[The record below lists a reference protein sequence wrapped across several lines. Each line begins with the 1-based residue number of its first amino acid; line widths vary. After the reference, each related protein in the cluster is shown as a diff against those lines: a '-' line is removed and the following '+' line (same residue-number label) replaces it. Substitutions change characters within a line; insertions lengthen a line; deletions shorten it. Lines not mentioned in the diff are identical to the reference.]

1 MDEDKVQEP
10 TACAATPSTPTAAT
24 AVPAPEAAQPQTPA
38 NPAPTAPTQVKGDKP
53 PRPKM
58 SEVERIASWR
68 DRLLTAGYSPK
79 STDLIIEYAKKA
91 TTFELDQHG
100 QPRPGGG
107 LLVIMFTR
115 LATRLKDAPSVSAD
129 DVLDANAGLLEY
141 FQQKPLGATV
151 EEWRTKYATNGL
163 QRQAIDA
170 FFNFTG
176 KRVHELESGPRFLF
190 SIRDAAWPSRK
201 EEAAGIGGT
210 FAERFILFS
219 KAICRIFMTS
229 GDEIEKFFD
238 SFYHEEEVKLPDWID
253 MGQDGVGH
261 CKTCGAEI
269 TTDKNGNY
277 ICSNDLCDHNIAPAG
292 SALPES
298 FLSGSANRP
307 QKVFS
312 SPDKPPR
319 RGNNRSEDRED
330 DFQPRKKFKKSGP
343 RYRERDVD
351 DGGVGASDGTER
363 VVHVGDQFPANTIAG
378 AVGSALDGLNLQ

>member
-1 MDEDKVQEP
+1 MDETTVQEP
-10 TACAATPSTPTAAT
+10 TACAETPTTPTAA
-24 AVPAPEAAQPQTPA
+24 APVPAPEAAPQTPA
-38 NPAPTAPTQVKGDKP
+38 NPAPTAQTPVNGNGKP

-68 DRLLTAGYSPK
+68 DKLLTAGYSPK
-79 STDLIIEYAKKA
+79 STDLIVDYAKKA

-107 LLVIMFTR
+107 LLVIMFVR

-141 FQQKPLGATV
+141 FQQKPLGETV
-151 EEWRTKYATNGL
+151 EDWRTKYATNGL
-163 QRQAIDA
+163 QRQAIDS
-170 FFNFTG
+170 FFGFTG
-176 KRVHELESGPRFLF
+176 KRVHELESGRRFLF

-210 FAERFILFS
+210 FAERLVLFS

-238 SFYHEEEVKLPDWID
+238 SFYHEEEVKLPGWID

-312 SPDKPPR
+312 SPDRPPR
-319 RGNNRSEDRED
+319 QRRDGGRNDDRD
-330 DFQPRKKFKKSGP
+330 DEPMPPRKKFKKTGP
-343 RYRERDVD
+343 RYRERDFD
-351 DGGVGASDGTER
+351 GGGVGASDGTEH
-363 VVHVGDQFPANTIAG
+363 VVHVGGEMPANTIAG
-378 AVGSALDGLNLQ
+378 AFDGLNLK